1 MRFFGLFLACIDT
14 SRSEYKP
21 LVVLNFNGA
30 PLILD
35 NYFKF

>member
-1 MRFFGLFLACIDT
+1 MDVSRPECELLLVFKFNDT
-14 SRSEYKP
+14 
-21 LVVLNFNGA
+21 